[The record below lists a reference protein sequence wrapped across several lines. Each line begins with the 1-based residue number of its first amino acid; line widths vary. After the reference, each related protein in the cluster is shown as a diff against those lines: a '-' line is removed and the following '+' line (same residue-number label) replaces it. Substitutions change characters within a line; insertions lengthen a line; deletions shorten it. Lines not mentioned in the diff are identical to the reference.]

1 MKNVEELTG
10 NINLSETR
18 EYSEV
23 RKGYTYFQDGDIIFA
38 KITPCMENG
47 KTAIA
52 AGLKN
57 RVGFGS
63 TEFHVVRVADPISR
77 KFYFLYLIQAD
88 FRNNAKCKMK
98 GTAGQLRVPVA
109 YLENILTP
117 LPPIKEQKRIVS
129 KIESIFAQI
138 DGTRT
143 RLEVASRML
152 NKLRSSVL
160 RQAFEGKLVPQDPDD
175 EPAEAILK
183 RIRRASEKELVFERD
198 NLPKGWIKTTI
209 DNVCLI
215 ILGRSPPS
223 STYNQDKV
231 GLPFFQGKADFGT
244 FHPTTR
250 NWCTNPETF
259 AEKNDILISVRA
271 PVGPTDICLEKCC
284 IGRGLHR
291 RV

>member
-1 MKNVEELTG
+1 MSEAVSERDNLPEGWITCLLSEIAQINPPKPTKGSLPNNLEVSFVPMKNVEELTG

-47 KTAIA
+47 KIAIA
-52 AGLKN
+52 TGLKN

-138 DGTRT
+138 DTKQQE
-143 RLEVASRML
+143 LE
-152 NKLRSSVL
+152 KLALQIRFVPDSFTELKGSIL
-160 RQAFEGKLVPQDPDD
+160 KKAFEGKLVS
-175 EPAEAILK
+175 AGSG
-183 RIRRASEKELVFERD
+183 RRAGGS
-198 NLPKGWIKTTI
+198 
-209 DNVCLI
+209 
-215 ILGRSPPS
+215 
-223 STYNQDKV
+223 
-231 GLPFFQGKADFGT
+231 
-244 FHPTTR
+244 HP
-250 NWCTNPETF
+250 EEDSQSF
-259 AEKNDILISVRA
+259 
-271 PVGPTDICLEKCC
+271 
-284 IGRGLHR
+284 
-291 RV
+291 

>member
-1 MKNVEELTG
+1 MSGAVSERDNLPEGWITCSLSEIAQINPSKPTKGSLPNNLEVSFVPMKNVEELTG

-47 KTAIA
+47 KIAIA
-52 AGLKN
+52 TGLKN

-98 GTAGQLRVPVA
+98 GTVGQLRVPVA

-129 KIESIFAQI
+129 KIESIFTQI
-138 DGTRT
+138 DGART
-143 RLEVASRML
+143 RLEAASGML

-160 RQAFEGKLVPQDPDD
+160 RQAFEGKLVSQDPND
-175 EPAEAILK
+175 EPAEFSLK
-183 RIRRASEKELVFERD
+183 RIYKDSATVFE
-198 NLPKGWIKTTI
+198 
-209 DNVCLI
+209 
-215 ILGRSPPS
+215 
-223 STYNQDKV
+223 Q
-231 GLPFFQGKADFGT
+231 
-244 FHPTTR
+244 
-250 NWCTNPETF
+250 
-259 AEKNDILISVRA
+259 
-271 PVGPTDICLEKCC
+271 
-284 IGRGLHR
+284 
-291 RV
+291 

>member
-63 TEFHVVRVADPISR
+63 TEFRVVRVADPISR

-215 ILGRSPPS
+215 ILESRSQIISPPEV
-223 STYNQDKV
+223 QL
-231 GLPFFQGKADFGT
+231 GRKAF
-244 FHPTTR
+244 
-250 NWCTNPETF
+250 
-259 AEKNDILISVRA
+259 
-271 PVGPTDICLEKCC
+271 
-284 IGRGLHR
+284 
-291 RV
+291 